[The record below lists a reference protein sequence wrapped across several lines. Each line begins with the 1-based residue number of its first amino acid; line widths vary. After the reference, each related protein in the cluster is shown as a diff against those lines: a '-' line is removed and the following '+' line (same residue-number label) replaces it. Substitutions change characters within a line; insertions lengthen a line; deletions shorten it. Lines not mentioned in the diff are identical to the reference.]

1 MIPRD
6 QMVGSKHTCFAIL
19 MDIAK
24 LYSIK
29 KSCTNVHSQIQ
40 WKRARYILEKLY
52 KLDENVGKG
61 QKSDYSI
68 ALCSTVDAIGCY
80 SYLEFI
86 MSQALL
92 WALN

>member
-1 MIPRD
+1 M
-6 QMVGSKHTCFAIL
+6 
-19 MDIAK
+19 
-24 LYSIK
+24 
-29 KSCTNVHSQIQ
+29 
-40 WKRARYILEKLY
+40 
-52 KLDENVGKG
+52 GKG

-68 ALCSTVDAIGCY
+68 ALCPTVDAIGCY

>member
-1 MIPRD
+1 MPKVALLGQRICTY
-6 QMVGSKHTCFAIL
+6 KIL